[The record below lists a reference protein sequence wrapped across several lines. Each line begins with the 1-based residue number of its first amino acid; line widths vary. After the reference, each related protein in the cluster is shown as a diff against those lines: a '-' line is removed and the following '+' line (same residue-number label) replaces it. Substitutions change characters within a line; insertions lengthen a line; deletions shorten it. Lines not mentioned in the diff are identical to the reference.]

1 MHLNP
6 TEYFIHTFG
15 GLRPAAMSINRT
27 PSAVCQWRRHGMI
40 PTAAMREIMLA
51 AKAKGLDVTANDLVF
66 GRKITLYKRK
76 A

>member
-15 GLRPAAMSINRT
+15 GLSPAALSINRT
-27 PSAVCQWRRHGMI
+27 PSAVCQWRKAGTI
-40 PTAAMREIMLA
+40 PTGAMREIILA
-51 AKAKGLDVTANDLVF
+51 AKARGLDLTTDDLVF